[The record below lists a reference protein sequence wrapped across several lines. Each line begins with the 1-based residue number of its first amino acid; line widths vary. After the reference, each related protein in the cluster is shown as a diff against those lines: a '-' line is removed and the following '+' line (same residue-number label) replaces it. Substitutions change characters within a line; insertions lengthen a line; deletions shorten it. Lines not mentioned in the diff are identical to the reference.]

1 MPSSYTMNI
10 CELKSTF
17 SDIQYLQK
25 LSELINSLNKKVI
38 PSEKILV
45 AQAVEVNINSAI
57 EVINSIGDDEKRIKR
72 IAQESYSSITAILE
86 KELGLVV
93 KDYYRN
99 LWMSL
104 GIATFGMPLGVIFGL
119 SMGNMGL
126 IGIGLP
132 LGIAIGVAVG
142 SGLDKKA
149 LEEGRQL

>member
-1 MPSSYTMNI
+1 MPSTYTMNI
-10 CELKSTF
+10 CELKSNF